1 MQLLSFFSG
10 SSAREV
16 EQQRLHRRDIQ
27 AFHHENNQQPSHH
40 SKFAHLAL
48 ENRPFF
54 HQTVTDITV
63 QEGSNAFF
71 GCKVENVHNQT
82 VRHILQQKSS
92 KVAIAK
98 QCNGGILSYLGW
110 HLAAITT
117 STSQIVIACPI
128 GWWKQLFYLLPQVSW
143 IRKRDGYMLYIGD
156 IKFVDDERF
165 ELIQGNWKIASYWWF
180 NSSVKTKYE

>member
-1 MQLLSFFSG
+1 M
-10 SSAREV
+10 

-82 VRHILQQKSS
+82 VRHIATKKQPNCTMQWWHFLLSWVASGSHNDFHVSNWNCLSS
-92 KVAIAK
+92 I
-98 QCNGGILSYLGW
+98 
-110 HLAAITT
+110 
-117 STSQIVIACPI
+117 I
-128 GWWKQLFYLLPQVSW
+128 GWWKQLFYFLLPQVSW

-165 ELIQGNWKIASYWWF
+165 ELIQGTYSETALQCRFSF
-180 NSSVKTKYE
+180 